1 MASLDSFPSVDA
13 LVGGS
18 KSDVGI
24 TAGWDMVVSYSLS
37 SLNTVLQRLWT
48 NSITSTTTVLQT
60 VSTNE
65 DDEEYHTNWWLHLG
79 APTLQFTS
87 DGRASL
93 CMPLDGKRQVVEK
106 TASGKDRPVRE
117 IPANTYALYAVV
129 PLEFV
134 SARSGSGDK
143 AYKFEGGSGKVI
155 RFDEHPDA
163 ELHVVL
169 NFQTTMAQGAVYT
182 VGLLPGY
189 QPPEGTPK
197 PSPTDDFTVGLRD
210 KLAAWIANPEHI
222 SCIQYA
228 LAVVNKKPVKDAAF
242 LTPERLSFS
251 VYSSSKDKSV
261 GCLSIYMK
269 TQGSGFCPGNVIRS
283 FTLPASANV
292 NTFPIPSGHTA
303 SIIIRHDLFAQKFLR
318 DSMLAL
324 QKDNHKVFNSVT
336 VNPSKEGFDLT
347 ASINGRAAANFGNAT
362 WFGGGFKVTDVDWD
376 WGANGLGLKIR
387 DSKCSWSYE
396 FTPELSWSE
405 INSAGDGH
413 HTFVAY
419 GKTTYNMKLDKTNLA
434 LFEDASDVG
443 LVARV
448 KVQADD
454 WSRKAEAHEYGLL
467 ERLNGAKNY
476 IPSSIDGGL
485 EKIELPTFS
494 DKLALEY
501 FTTTNIFAP
510 GKHLL
515 SISGASSVYT
525 PYDVIIFGDVLDTPA
540 MTVSAP
546 TWADA
551 DGQEKLA
558 VATGEASNDKKKNMS
573 DLINDLS
580 LGRPI
585 LRQLTAAGLSDGDDD
600 GQVVAQVLEKAGY
613 QITKDDA
620 TKALEAEKAGPN
632 FDVRFVAGL
641 YSFDQPADLKDDK
654 NRMMMVDGGSG
665 RIFIGQTRV
674 NSTTDSQGNV
684 TWTQG
689 DHTYSITFT
698 APYNSKGTPDPKT
711 FLGTRK
717 HRTTGNEDVVSG
729 TQVVPT
735 PDSDFWTNL
744 PGPLTL
750 GWIATILGTAL
761 GIYCYV
767 IAARAE
773 RRKALKEDLVSA
785 AEHARHLAEI
795 DASRQPIPNEVVDKI
810 LSDFKTDIEARMR
823 EVAVDKNAIHDDDP
837 VEGDPKA
844 AAEAAQKTLRER
856 VLEAT
861 RTQFMTKIQSGIMHY
876 IGPEAVAAAM
886 QHQVQKLLSE
896 TDVLDRFGEHSPF
909 VGDIVESEKAH
920 FEANQARTLESSRIA
935 AEHDAVAAVDAIK
948 QAIVDEKT
956 NLQKRASELIEENQN
971 ITLEDMKKDA
981 NYSELEKKIADLEK
995 NEHKALNDFLEA
1007 SKKRK
1012 DAEDERKN
1020 KEKDADDKEKKAKDS
1035 AKEAFDKVKHV

>member
-1 MASLDSFPSVDA
+1 MDAFPSVDA

-18 KSDVGI
+18 KSAVGI
-24 TAGWDMVVSYSLS
+24 TANWDMVVSYSLS
-37 SLNTVLQRLWT
+37 SLNIVLQRLWT
-48 NSITSTTTVLQT
+48 NSITSTTIEVQT
-60 VSTNE
+60 TSVNE

-87 DGRASL
+87 DGKASL
-93 CMPLDGKRQVVEK
+93 CMPLDGKRQVAEK
-106 TASGKDRPVRE
+106 TSSGKERPVHE
-117 IPANTYALYAVV
+117 IPPNTYALYAVI

-143 AYKFEGGSGKVI
+143 AYEFKGGSGKVI

-197 PSPTDDFTVGLRD
+197 PPVTDDFTVGLRD
-210 KLAAWIANPEHI
+210 KLAAWIANPDNI

-228 LAVVNKKPVKDAAF
+228 LAVVNKKPVKDATF
-242 LTPERLSFS
+242 LTPESLSFS
-251 VYSSSKDKSV
+251 VYSSSNDKSV
-261 GCLSIYMK
+261 ACLSIYMQ
-269 TQGSGFCPGNVIRS
+269 TQGSGFNPGNTSRS
-283 FTLPASANV
+283 FTLPASANT

-336 VNPSKEGFDLT
+336 VNSSTEGFDLT
-347 ASINGRAAANFGNAT
+347 ASVNGRAAADLGNAT
-362 WFGGGFKVTDVDWD
+362 WFGGGFTVTNVDWN
-376 WGANGLGLKIR
+376 WGANDLGLKIR
-387 DSKCSWSYE
+387 DSKSSWSYE
-396 FTPELSWSE
+396 FNPELNWSE
-405 INSAGDGH
+405 VNSAGDGH
-413 HTFVAY
+413 HTIVAY
-419 GKTTYNMKLDKTNLA
+419 GKTTYNMKLDKTGLA

-443 LVARV
+443 LVAGV
-448 KVQADD
+448 NVQSDY
-454 WSRKAEAHEYGLL
+454 WSRDAKAHEYGIL
-467 ERLNGAKNY
+467 ERMNGAKNY
-476 IPSSIDGGL
+476 IPSEIDGGL
-485 EKIELPTFS
+485 KKIELPTFS

-515 SISGASSVYT
+515 SVSGASSVYT
-525 PYDVIIFGDVLDTPA
+525 PYDVIILGNVVDTPA

-546 TWADA
+546 TWANA
-551 DGQEKLA
+551 DDQKKLVG
-558 VATGEASNDKKKNMS
+558 VAAKAANDKKKNMS

-613 QITKDDA
+613 QITNDDA
-620 TKALEAEKAGPN
+620 MKALEAENPGPN

-641 YSFDQPADLKDDK
+641 YSFDKPADLSGDS
-654 NRMMMVDGGSG
+654 NRMMIDAGSG

-698 APYNSKGTPDPKT
+698 TPYNANGTPDPKT

-729 TQVVPT
+729 TQVVPK
-735 PDSDFWTNL
+735 PDSDFFTNL
-744 PGPLTL
+744 PAPLTI
-750 GWIATILGTAL
+750 GWIATVLGTGLAV
-761 GIYCYV
+761 YCLV
-767 IAARAE
+767 IAVRAA
-773 RRKALKEDLVSA
+773 RRKALKADLVSA
-785 AEHARHLAEI
+785 AEHARHLADI

-823 EVAVDKNAIHDDDP
+823 EAAVDRHVIHEDDP

-856 VLEAT
+856 VLEST
-861 RTQFMTKIQSGIMHY
+861 RVQFMTKLQSEIMHY
-876 IGPEAVAAAM
+876 MGPEAPDAAM
-886 QHQVQKLLSE
+886 RHQVEKLLSK
-896 TDVLDRFGEHSPF
+896 TDVLDRFGENSPF
-909 VGDIVESEKAH
+909 VKDIVESEKAH
-920 FEANQARTLESSRIA
+920 FEANEARTRESSKVA
-935 AEHDAVAAVDAIK
+935 AENNALAAVDAIK
-948 QAIVDEKT
+948 QDIVDQKT
-956 NLQKRASELIEENQN
+956 NLQNRANELKLENEN

-981 NYSELEKKIADLEK
+981 TYKDLEKKIADLEK
-995 NEHKALNDFLEA
+995 NEHKALDDFLEA
-1007 SKKRK
+1007 NKKRK
-1012 DAEDERKN
+1012 AAEDERKN
-1020 KEKDADDKEKKAKDS
+1020 KEKDADDKDKKAKDS